1 MLLWGFACF
10 ERALATWLPSFPLL
24 CWCGKLPN
32 ILIIVDHVELFEQI
46 PWIPSVGVSFAL
58 RLDGLSLL
66 FALLITGIGSLVALY
81 AVSYRENRTP
91 LSTFWTALILFE
103 AAMLGVVLAD
113 DVLLLFVFWELTN
126 VTSFFLIGLAHERAT
141 ARVNAQQA
149 QLVTVAASLALL
161 IGLLLLSS
169 EEGTFRLSALII
181 SGSLD
186 SLDSLTT
193 LAIILLIVGA
203 AAKSAQVPFHF
214 WLPNAME
221 APTPVSAFLHSAT
234 MLKAGVYLPA
244 RFSPSLSSHPL
255 WEPLLLTL
263 DGVTAVIG
271 GVLAV
276 PQHDLRRLLAYST
289 VSALGLLVF
298 LLGMGGSGKAFTLF
312 LLAHALYK
320 GGAFLL
326 AGTIEYATHK
336 RTLDAVGGLRRISP
350 SLTVAAALVVAAAAG
365 LPPTLGFVA
374 KESFLEVTLEHGFP
388 PLVVVLITAV
398 IAQGAVAWLLL
409 RPFIVRAPRPMHPH
423 PPDWKLVLGPTIL
436 GTSTFAMGL
445 TRSFLEPLVTTVLG
459 SVTGP
464 VGQPIKLALW
474 HGLTPALVISSGILV
489 AGLVLMAVWPYLHH
503 FGTRL
508 KITEPLGE
516 HHTGLME

>member
-1 MLLWGFACF
+1 M
-10 ERALATWLPSFPLL
+10 ATWLPSFPLL
-24 CWCGKLPN
+24 CRCSILPK
-32 ILIIVDHVELFEQI
+32 IPITVDHVELFEQI
-46 PWIPSVGVSFAL
+46 PWIPSLGVSFAL

-81 AVSYRENRTP
+81 AVGYLGNRTP

-126 VTSFFLIGLAHERAT
+126 VTSFFPIGLAHERAT
-141 ARVNAQQA
+141 AHVNAQQA
-149 QLVTVAASLALL
+149 QLVTVAGGLALL

-169 EEGTFRLSALII
+169 EEGTFRLSALID

-221 APTPVSAFLHSAT
+221 APTPVSAFLHPAT
-234 MLKAGVYLPA
+234 MVKAGVYLLA

-263 DGVTAVIG
+263 GGVTAVIG
-271 GVLAV
+271 GVLAM

-312 LLAHALYK
+312 LMAHALYK

-326 AGTIEYATHK
+326 AGTIEYAT
-336 RTLDAVGGLRRISP
+336 
-350 SLTVAAALVVAAAAG
+350 
-365 LPPTLGFVA
+365 
-374 KESFLEVTLEHGFP
+374 
-388 PLVVVLITAV
+388 
-398 IAQGAVAWLLL
+398 
-409 RPFIVRAPRPMHPH
+409 
-423 PPDWKLVLGPTIL
+423 
-436 GTSTFAMGL
+436 
-445 TRSFLEPLVTTVLG
+445 
-459 SVTGP
+459 
-464 VGQPIKLALW
+464 
-474 HGLTPALVISSGILV
+474 
-489 AGLVLMAVWPYLHH
+489 
-503 FGTRL
+503 
-508 KITEPLGE
+508 
-516 HHTGLME
+516 